1 MPDRTP
7 ATERRPTMAHYF
19 DRKPVVE
26 SRPMEIATRLHGI
39 DLSFETDRG
48 VFSPERIDFG
58 TRLLIEAVTEDLQE
72 AGIRKGRL
80 LDIGCG
86 YGPVGIAL
94 KRIFPA
100 IEPTLS
106 DVNERSVALAK
117 RNAAKNG
124 VKGLEVVVS
133 DGYERLP
140 GPFDVIVTNPPVRA
154 GKAVVHAF
162 FEGALERLVP
172 GGRLYVVL
180 QRKQGA
186 PSAAEKL
193 EALFGACE
201 AIERDAGYRVMR
213 CVKKAVTVAL

>member
-1 MPDRTP
+1 MSHYYDRNP
-7 ATERRPTMAHYF
+7 A
-19 DRKPVVE
+19 VE
-26 SRPMEIATRLHGI
+26 SRPQEIETRIHGI

-58 TRLLIEAVTEDLQE
+58 TRLLIEAVADDLSK
-72 AGIRKGRL
+72 AGVRKGRL

-100 IEPTLS
+100 LEPTLS
-106 DVNERSVALAK
+106 DVNERSAALAK
-117 RNAAKNG
+117 KNATKNG
-124 VKGLEVVVS
+124 VRGLEVVVS

-140 GPFDVIVTNPPVRA
+140 GPFDIVVTNPPVRA

-162 FEGALERLVP
+162 FEGAFERLAP

-193 EALFGACE
+193 ESLFGVCE
-201 AIERDAGYRVMR
+201 AIEIDAGYRVLR
-213 CVKKAVTVAL
+213 CEKKP